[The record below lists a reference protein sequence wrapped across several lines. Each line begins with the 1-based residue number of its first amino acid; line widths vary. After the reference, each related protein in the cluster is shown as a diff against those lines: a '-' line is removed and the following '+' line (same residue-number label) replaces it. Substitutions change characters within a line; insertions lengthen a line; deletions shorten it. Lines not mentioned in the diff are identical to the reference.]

1 MPHDHILCTF
11 YIKQVT
17 VLIFDAKKTV
27 ISHFKAKKY
36 LNLFQM
42 NQIMSQK
49 TETER
54 EWCRMCTHT
63 QNNMN
68 ICTVVFHLY
77 LACKAINN
85 TVLVRVDIPTK
96 GFSCEKP
103 FFRAAF
109 LAESYQREG
118 EAIDRCRKYD
128 GKEDKGQ
135 KNVPESWE
143 RAMVWMKGEGETE
156 RVFHEGRGLLLVG
169 GV

>member
-1 MPHDHILCTF
+1 MSHDHMLCMF
-11 YIKQVT
+11 YIKQIT
-17 VLIFDAKKTV
+17 SSFNIWCKKNHILKSRNIWTSV
-27 ISHFKAKKY
+27 KWMKWVKK
-36 LNLFQM
+36 LKPNV
-42 NQIMSQK
+42 NGA
-49 TETER
+49 
-54 EWCRMCTHT
+54 EWAHT

-68 ICTVVFHLY
+68 ICTVVVHLY
-77 LACKAINN
+77 LACKANN
-85 TVLVRVDIPTK
+85 KTVLVRDIPAK

-118 EAIDRCRKYD
+118 EAIYRCREYG

-135 KNVPESWE
+135 RNVSESWE

-156 RVFHEGRGLLLVG
+156 RVFHGGRGLLLVG

>member
-1 MPHDHILCTF
+1 MSHDHILCTF

-17 VLIFDAKKTV
+17 VLVFDAKKTV
-27 ISHFKAKKY
+27 ISHFKSKKY
-36 LNLFQM
+36 FNFCQM

-49 TETER
+49 TKTER

-77 LACKAINN
+77 LACKANNN

-109 LAESYQREG
+109 LAESYQR
-118 EAIDRCRKYD
+118 
-128 GKEDKGQ
+128 
-135 KNVPESWE
+135 
-143 RAMVWMKGEGETE
+143 
-156 RVFHEGRGLLLVG
+156 GRGNRPLQKIRWKRGQGTEKCARELG
-169 GV
+169 KSDGVNERRGRDRACVS